1 MAAVLE
7 AVAAALAAAE
17 AAELELGAAV
27 AVGVEEPSDWLLLD
41 EVDVLAVGA
50 AIVLAAEGAA
60 VEAELAGLLL
70 PVEL

>member
-1 MAAVLE
+1 VAAVLE